1 MIFYIEEYILKWI
14 INGQNGCI
22 KSGKKNTS

>member
-14 INGQNGCI
+14 INGQNGYI
-22 KSGKKNTS
+22 KSGRKNTS